1 MRRFVEA
8 CDAVGATTKKLAKV
22 ARVSELFQSLSIPE
36 AAIAATFLTGR
47 PFAHRDE
54 RVLGVGG
61 AQLSRIVAQLAGADA
76 NNLGESYRAHGDL
89 GDMAEHLLKKRLAS
103 KDTSFQQVSAAFQL

>member
-8 CDAVGATTKKLAKV
+8 CEAVAATTKKTVKV
-22 ARVSELFQSLSIPE
+22 ARVSELFQALPLADAAS
-36 AAIAATFLTGR
+36 AAIFLTGR

-61 AQLSRIVAQLAGADA
+61 SQLAKVVAEIAKADDCRPRKKLSRA
-76 NNLGESYRAHGDL
+76 R
-89 GDMAEHLLKKRLAS
+89 
-103 KDTSFQQVSAAFQL
+103 